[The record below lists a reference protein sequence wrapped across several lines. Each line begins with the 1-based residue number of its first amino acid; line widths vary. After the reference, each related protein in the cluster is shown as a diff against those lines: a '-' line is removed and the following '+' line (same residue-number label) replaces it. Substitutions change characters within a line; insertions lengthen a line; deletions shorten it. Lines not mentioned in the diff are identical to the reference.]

1 MASED
6 ELALFVPNVMSV
18 IGIPT
23 MRFAPSALEASVLV
37 FEPEPLLTV
46 VVVSHVLLPETK
58 TGEAW
63 SVPGVVPP
71 SPNWP
76 A

>member
-37 FEPEPLLTV
+37 FEPDPLLTV
-46 VVVSHVLLPETK
+46 VVVSQVLLPETK
-58 TGEAW
+58 TGEP
-63 SVPGVVPP
+63 SEVVGEP
-71 SPNWP
+71 SPNCP
-76 A
+76 